1 MKFISAAVFE
11 LLANKPE
18 QEKVGICTQASVK
31 NKFFV
36 LFRILQVDYFIAYE
50 FCVCYKFV
58 LSHIITLSPGKFIPP
73 TMKFTMPHQLN
84 IGECTLHASTS
95 V

>member
-36 LFRILQVDYFIAYE
+36 LFRILQVDYLIAYVGMRIFSGSAKCRG
-50 FCVCYKFV
+50 FCLARTDLVNR
-58 LSHIITLSPGKFIPP
+58 PDP
-73 TMKFTMPHQLN
+73 
-84 IGECTLHASTS
+84 
-95 V
+95 